1 MNDFQITSKL
11 GEGAYSIV
19 YKVRRLIDGNIYALK
34 KVKLI
39 NLSEK
44 ERKNALNE
52 VRLLAS
58 IKSKFVISY
67 KEAFFDEK
75 DNTLGMVMEFADG
88 GDLYQKIVENRKTQR
103 LFEESDIWRIFIQLV
118 KGLKALHELNILHR
132 DLKSANVF
140 LMRDGS
146 VKLGDL
152 NVSKVARK
160 GMGYTQTGTPYYASP
175 EVWND
180 KPYDT
185 KSDIWS
191 MGCVLYEMITLRPP
205 FRAQNM
211 EGLYKKVIQGRFNRI
226 PNKFTNDLFK
236 IVQLLLQ
243 VSPEKRPSCSDILKH
258 PIILKRIDYFKNYSG
273 DDNSED
279 QALLK
284 TILVP
289 KNLMVLSE
297 KLPKPNYGYRS
308 VNNRKINIDY
318 NLKENYKNFNSDIK
332 TNQDEIKNNNDD
344 KNENEKINDKNKT
357 GDNNIINNKNIVK
370 EMNNIKVIKNSI
382 IGNEN
387 KSFDEINNNV
397 KNIIIKNNISKSISK
412 GQLPT
417 IKHIIIKSE
426 NLNEAE
432 KKENIKNNA
441 PNNYNSD
448 NVIKKNN
455 NKIFDI
461 LNKKNLIR
469 VNQINKLYRPYNI
482 NKLRK
487 NENSNVILNL
497 NSNVVNNNG
506 NNLFDIYK
514 ENAFTK
520 KPSKIKLNPIK
531 KTLLNI
537 C

>member
-1 MNDFQITSKL
+1 MDDFQIISKL
-11 GEGAYSIV
+11 GEGAYSTV

-39 NLSEK
+39 NLKEK
-44 ERKNALNE
+44 ERVNSINE

-58 IKSKFVISY
+58 VKSNFVISY

-75 DNTLGMVMEFADG
+75 DNTLGMVMEYADG
-88 GDLYQKIVENRKTQR
+88 GDLYQKIKENRKTHR

-191 MGCVLYEMITLRPP
+191 LGCVLYEMITLRTP

-211 EGLYKKVIQGRFNRI
+211 EGLYKKVIQGRYNRI
-226 PNKFTNDLFK
+226 PNNFTNDLFK

-243 VSPEKRPSCSDILKH
+243 VSPEKRPSCDEILKN
-258 PIILKRIDYFKNYSG
+258 PIISKRLEFFKNYSG
-273 DDNSED
+273 DDCSED

-284 TILVP
+284 TIRLP
-289 KNLMVLSE
+289 ENLLFLAE
-297 KLPKPNYGYRS
+297 KLPKPNYGHKS
-308 VNNRKINIDY
+308 VNNKRIKISY
-318 NLKENYKNFNSDIK
+318 NLNDDYKVFNNELKTTIDENK
-332 TNQDEIKNNNDD
+332 KNNNFINNKD
-344 KNENEKINDKNKT
+344 KEE
-357 GDNNIINNKNIVK
+357 NIINNNK
-370 EMNNIKVIKNSI
+370 EKINNNIENNNSKSLNSNNNKSEVQIKNS
-382 IGNEN
+382 
-387 KSFDEINNNV
+387 
-397 KNIIIKNNISKSISK
+397 KNLILRNISKSVSK
-412 GQLPT
+412 RELPVLKNVT
-417 IKHIIIKSE
+417 KRTE
-426 NLNEAE
+426 NLNE
-432 KKENIKNNA
+432 KNNNIL
-441 PNNYNSD
+441 PYNYYSD
-448 NVIKKNN
+448 KNKKNN
-455 NKIFDI
+455 NIFDI

-469 VNQINKLYRPYNI
+469 INQMNRLQRQYDKYGNQSSRNGIINI
-482 NKLRK
+482 
-487 NENSNVILNL
+487 NSNVFNNVGS
-497 NSNVVNNNG
+497 NSSD
-506 NNLFDIYK
+506 LYSK
-514 ENAFTK
+514 ENKYSEISYK
-520 KPSKIKLNPIK
+520 KKLSPIRM
-531 KTLLNI
+531 I
-537 C
+537 H

>member
-1 MNDFQITSKL
+1 
-11 GEGAYSIV
+11 
-19 YKVRRLIDGNIYALK
+19 
-34 KVKLI
+34 
-39 NLSEK
+39 
-44 ERKNALNE
+44 
-52 VRLLAS
+52 
-58 IKSKFVISY
+58 
-67 KEAFFDEK
+67 
-75 DNTLGMVMEFADG
+75 
-88 GDLYQKIVENRKTQR
+88 
-103 LFEESDIWRIFIQLV
+103 
-118 KGLKALHELNILHR
+118 
-132 DLKSANVF
+132 
-140 LMRDGS
+140 
-146 VKLGDL
+146 
-152 NVSKVARK
+152 
-160 GMGYTQTGTPYYASP
+160 
-175 EVWND
+175 
-180 KPYDT
+180 
-185 KSDIWS
+185 
-191 MGCVLYEMITLRPP
+191 
-205 FRAQNM
+205 
-211 EGLYKKVIQGRFNRI
+211 
-226 PNKFTNDLFK
+226 
-236 IVQLLLQ
+236 
-243 VSPEKRPSCSDILKH
+243 
-258 PIILKRIDYFKNYSG
+258 
-273 DDNSED
+273 
-279 QALLK
+279 
-284 TILVP
+284 
-289 KNLMVLSE
+289 
-297 KLPKPNYGYRS
+297 
-308 VNNRKINIDY
+308 
-318 NLKENYKNFNSDIK
+318 
-332 TNQDEIKNNNDD
+332 
-344 KNENEKINDKNKT
+344 
-357 GDNNIINNKNIVK
+357 
-370 EMNNIKVIKNSI
+370 MNNIKVIKNSI

-387 KSFDEINNNV
+387 KSFDEINNNI

>member
-19 YKVRRLIDGNIYALK
+19 YQVRRLIDGNIYALK

-75 DNTLGMVMEFADG
+75 DNTLSMVMEFADG
-88 GDLYQKIVENRKTQR
+88 GDLYQKIKENRKTQR

-140 LMRDGS
+140 LMKDGS

-191 MGCVLYEMITLRPP
+191 LGCVLYEMITLKPP

-211 EGLYKKVIQGRFNRI
+211 DGLYKKVIEGRFNKI
-226 PNKFTNDLFK
+226 PNKFTNDLYK
-236 IVQLLLQ
+236 IIQLLLQ
-243 VSPEKRPSCSDILKH
+243 VNPEKRPSCAEILNN
-258 PIILKRIDYFKNYSG
+258 PIILKRIEYFKNYSG
-273 DDNSED
+273 EDNSED
-279 QALLK
+279 QILLK

-308 VNNRKINIDY
+308 VNNKKVVNINY
-318 NLKENYKNFNSDIK
+318 NINQKNKSYSRDN
-332 TNQDEIKNNNDD
+332 EIEINKSHNDNND
-344 KNENEKINDKNKT
+344 NENENKNKD
-357 GDNNIINNKNIVK
+357 GKLNKEKDNNIINKNKEKADYNNIKIINNLINDKDNKLFNEENKNIL
-370 EMNNIKVIKNSI
+370 
-382 IGNEN
+382 
-387 KSFDEINNNV
+387 
-397 KNIIIKNNISKSISK
+397 IKNNNLKSASK
-412 GQLPT
+412 GELPT
-417 IKHIIIKSE
+417 IKHVLIKNG
-426 NLNEAE
+426 NLNENE
-432 KKENIKNNA
+432 KKENNNNQLA
-441 PNNYNSD
+441 YGCNSD
-448 NVIKKNN
+448 NNIRKKN

-461 LNKKNLIR
+461 LSKKNLIR
-469 VNQINKLYRPYNI
+469 INQINKLYRPYI
-482 NKLRK
+482 NKKK
-487 NENSNVILNL
+487 NNDNFSSIININSNVLN
-497 NSNVVNNNG
+497 NRG
-506 NNLFDIYK
+506 NNKIDIYK
-514 ENAFTK
+514 ENVFSK

>member
-11 GEGAYSIV
+11 GEGAYSTV

-44 ERKNALNE
+44 ERENALNE
-52 VRLLAS
+52 IRLLAS
-58 IKSKFVISY
+58 IKSKFVVSY

-88 GDLYQKIVENRKTQR
+88 GDLYQKIVEFRKMQR

-140 LMRDGS
+140 LMNDGS

-152 NVSKVARK
+152 NVSKVVRK
-160 GMGYTQTGTPYYASP
+160 GMGHTQTGTPYYASP

-180 KPYDT
+180 KPYGT

-205 FRAQNM
+205 FRAHNM
-211 EGLYKKVIQGRFNRI
+211 EGLYKKVIEGRINRI

-243 VSPEKRPSCSDILKH
+243 VNPEKRPSCAEILKN
-258 PIILKRIDYFKNYSG
+258 PLVSRRIEFFKNYSG
-273 DDNSED
+273 EDNCED

-289 KNLMVLSE
+289 KNLMVLSD
-297 KLPKPNYGYRS
+297 KLPKPNYGHKS
-308 VNNRKINIDY
+308 VGHKKSIINFNI
-318 NLKENYKNFNSDIK
+318 NNYKNYNTEQK
-332 TNQDEIKNNNDD
+332 TISNEMKKMDEKVETNNL
-344 KNENEKINDKNKT
+344 KKENEEKVIDDYKGKMSND
-357 GDNNIINNKNIVK
+357 NIINSKIQWNK
-370 EMNNIKVIKNSI
+370 
-382 IGNEN
+382 N
-387 KSFDEINNNV
+387 KSFESSKNNLPLT
-397 KNIIIKNNISKSISK
+397 KNISKSISK
-412 GQLPT
+412 GELPA
-417 IKHIIIKSE
+417 IKQITMRNDKYKEDNKNQNNVLPYSCKSDDCTV
-426 NLNEAE
+426 
-432 KKENIKNNA
+432 KK
-441 PNNYNSD
+441 
-448 NVIKKNN
+448 N

-461 LNKKNLIR
+461 LSKKNLIR
-469 VNQINKLYRPYNI
+469 VNHINKLYRPYGNHVQ
-482 NKLRK
+482 R
-487 NENSNVILNL
+487 
-497 NSNVVNNNG
+497 NNG
-506 NNLFDIYK
+506 NAIININSNIFNNRGNKSIDNYRDNIH
-514 ENAFTK
+514 N
-520 KPSKIKLNPIK
+520 KIPNKIRLNPIK

-537 C
+537 S

>member
-52 VRLLAS
+52 IRLLAS

-88 GDLYQKIVENRKTQR
+88 GDLYQKITEYRKTQR
-103 LFEESDIWRIFIQLV
+103 SFEESDIWRIFIQLV

-140 LMRDGS
+140 LMKDGS

-152 NVSKVARK
+152 NVSKVEKK

-180 KPYDT
+180 KPYGT

-205 FRAQNM
+205 FRAKNM
-211 EGLYKKVIQGRFNRI
+211 EGLYKRVVEGRFNRI
-226 PNKFTNDLFK
+226 PSKFTNDLSA
-236 IVQLLLQ
+236 IVEMLLQ
-243 VSPEKRPSCSDILKH
+243 VNPEKRPSCEEILKK
-258 PIILKRIDYFKNYSG
+258 PIILKRIEYFKNYSG
-273 DDNSED
+273 EDNCED
-279 QALLK
+279 QFLLK

-289 KNLMVLSE
+289 KNLLVLSD
-297 KLPKPNYGYRS
+297 KLPKPNYGHKS
-308 VNNRKINIDY
+308 VNNKKVNINFNLNDNYCNFNTELKTTADDIKKDDEKAETNKDKIENEEKQDKNFIINSKDKIINDNNKDINNSLNTNNNKKINISNDNVKIKNNIKSVSKNNELPVIKHIVLKKN
-318 NLKENYKNFNSDIK
+318 NLKENTKNLNNLVPINCNSD
-332 TNQDEIKNNNDD
+332 
-344 KNENEKINDKNKT
+344 
-357 GDNNIINNKNIVK
+357 DNIR
-370 EMNNIKVIKNSI
+370 
-382 IGNEN
+382 
-387 KSFDEINNNV
+387 
-397 KNIIIKNNISKSISK
+397 
-412 GQLPT
+412 
-417 IKHIIIKSE
+417 
-426 NLNEAE
+426 
-432 KKENIKNNA
+432 KK
-441 PNNYNSD
+441 
-448 NVIKKNN
+448 N

-461 LNKKNLIR
+461 LSKKNLIR
-469 VNQINKLYRPYNI
+469 INQINRLYKPFVNNY
-482 NKLRK
+482 K
-487 NENSNVILNL
+487 NRNGNVILNL
-497 NSNVVNNNG
+497 NSNGIKNKG
-506 NNLFDIYK
+506 NNSIDKYK
-514 ENAFTK
+514 ENT
-520 KPSKIKLNPIK
+520 PNKIKLNPIK
-531 KTLLNI
+531 KNLLNVS
-537 C
+537 

>member
-11 GEGAYSIV
+11 GEGAYSTV

-44 ERKNALNE
+44 ERENALNE
-52 VRLLAS
+52 IRLLAS

-75 DNTLGMVMEFADG
+75 DNTLGMVMEYADG
-88 GDLYQKIVENRKTQR
+88 GDLYQKIVEFRKAQR

-140 LMRDGS
+140 LMNDGS

-152 NVSKVARK
+152 NVSKVQRK

-180 KPYDT
+180 KPYGT

-205 FRAQNM
+205 FRAHNM
-211 EGLYKKVIQGRFNRI
+211 EGLYKKVIEGRFNRI

-243 VSPEKRPSCSDILKH
+243 VSPEKRPSCAEILKN
-258 PIILKRIDYFKNYSG
+258 PIILRRIEFFKNYSG
-273 DDNSED
+273 EDNCED

-289 KNLMVLSE
+289 KNLMVLSD
-297 KLPKPNYGYRS
+297 KLPKPNYGHKS
-308 VNNRKINIDY
+308 VNNKKVNIHYNINNFKNY
-318 NLKENYKNFNSDIK
+318 NTELKTTLNETKKVDEKMETNNYKKETEEKVIVDYREK
-332 TNQDEIKNNNDD
+332 KPNNNVR
-344 KNENEKINDKNKT
+344 NFRMPL
-357 GDNNIINNKNIVK
+357 NKNISFDPS
-370 EMNNIKVIKNSI
+370 NNNFPLQKNIAKSVSKRELPALKQIVIKNDKLK
-382 IGNEN
+382 EDN
-387 KSFDEINNNV
+387 KNHNNNV
-397 KNIIIKNNISKSISK
+397 LPYSCKSDDGIRQK
-412 GQLPT
+412 
-417 IKHIIIKSE
+417 
-426 NLNEAE
+426 
-432 KKENIKNNA
+432 
-441 PNNYNSD
+441 
-448 NVIKKNN
+448 N

-461 LNKKNLIR
+461 LSKKNLIR
-469 VNQINKLYRPYNI
+469 VNHINKLYRPYV
-482 NKLRK
+482 NKVQK
-487 NENSNVILNL
+487 
-497 NSNVVNNNG
+497 NNG
-506 NNLFDIYK
+506 NAIININSGVFNNRGNKSIDIYK
-514 ENAFTK
+514 DNVHN
-520 KPSKIKLNPIK
+520 KIPNKIRLNPIK

-537 C
+537 S